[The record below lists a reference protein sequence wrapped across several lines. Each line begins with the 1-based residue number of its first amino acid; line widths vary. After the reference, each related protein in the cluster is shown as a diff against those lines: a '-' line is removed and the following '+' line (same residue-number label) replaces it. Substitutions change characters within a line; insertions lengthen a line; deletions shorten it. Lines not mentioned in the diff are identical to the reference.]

1 MGRLIPAGTGLSRY
15 RNLKLVAE
23 HVELLEP
30 VAVVTP
36 EVQEDYPDDDI
47 LDDVDE

>member
-23 HVELLEP
+23 QAEIMEP
-30 VAVVTP
+30 IAVVPREIDEDFP
-36 EVQEDYPDDDI
+36 EDDNG
-47 LDDVDE
+47 DEFDE